1 MVKNIKGFT
10 LVEVIVVATIVALLA
25 AVAIPLYM
33 GYLRDSRIDVGNN
46 VGGSLASA
54 GGATVQQQLAIPVG
68 THVSPAPPAD
78 PIHVTFPNVSNDPE
92 YPNQVLIPNS
102 YTAVI
107 TAKTARCY
115 FTPYGENSSQIYVF
129 AE

>member
-1 MVKNIKGFT
+1 MVKNRKGFT
-10 LVEVIVVATIVALLA
+10 LVEVIVVATIVAILA

-33 GYLRDSRIDVGNN
+33 GYLRDTRVDVGNN

-54 GGATVQQQLAIPVG
+54 GGATVQQQLTVPIG
-68 THVSPAPPAD
+68 TYLSPNPPAD
-78 PIHVTFPNVSNDPE
+78 PIHVDFPSVGNDPSH
-92 YPNQVLIPNS
+92 PNQVLIPNS

>member
-10 LVEVIVVATIVALLA
+10 LVEVIVVAAMVAILA

-33 GYLRDSRIDVGNN
+33 GYLRDTRIDVGNN
-46 VGGSLASA
+46 VGGSLASS
-54 GGATVQQQLAIPVG
+54 GGATVVLQLTVPVG
-68 THVSPAPPAD
+68 SYVSPARPASA
-78 PIHVTFPNVSNDPE
+78 IHVTFPNSSNAPD
-92 YPNQVLIPNS
+92 YPNQVLIPNR
-102 YTAVI
+102 YTAVM